1 MVHIVGLSIETTAP
15 TDSAITPIMVRE
27 INIGEIPLGLR
38 LGSDTTL
45 LDARSRVGNTGSQLS
60 GFSRPALRAG
70 CSQPHRDK

>member
-15 TDSAITPIMVRE
+15 SDSAITPIMVRE

-45 LDARSRVGNTGSQLS
+45 LDA
-60 GFSRPALRAG
+60 ALAG
-70 CSQPHRDK
+70 G

>member
-45 LDARSRVGNTGSQLS
+45 LDAARGWVT
-60 GFSRPALRAG
+60 PAASFRAF
-70 CSQPHRDK
+70 PDRL

>member
-45 LDARSRVGNTGSQLS
+45 LDAALAGVT
-60 GFSRPALRAG
+60 PAASFRAF
-70 CSQPHRDK
+70 PDRL

>member
-27 INIGEIPLGLR
+27 INIGEILLGLR

-45 LDARSRVGNTGSQLS
+45 LDA
-60 GFSRPALRAG
+60 ALAG
-70 CSQPHRDK
+70 G